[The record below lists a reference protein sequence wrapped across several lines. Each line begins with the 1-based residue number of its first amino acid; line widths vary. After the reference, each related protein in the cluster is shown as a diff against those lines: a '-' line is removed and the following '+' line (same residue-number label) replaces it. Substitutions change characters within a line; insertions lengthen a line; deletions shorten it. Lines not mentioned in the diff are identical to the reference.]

1 MFKTI
6 QRSWNLLTPRQKL
19 GLSILSFARVAVNFL
34 DVIGVTLIGIT
45 VTVLLGNI
53 DSIPLLSWL
62 PSPFRDSA
70 LWLLSLT
77 TAAFITKTILGLLLS
92 KKTALFI
99 ATVEVFNSKKMAAS
113 VFSGGL
119 AGVKERSRSE
129 IEWAVLRS
137 SGVAFGTVLLQGMT
151 LQAELS
157 LAVFILT
164 LMLIADWQVTLGIVV
179 YFSVVLGLFHWFSSP
194 RFLLAGRE
202 LSSGSVSVGQ
212 AITDI
217 INAYRE
223 ISVSRKMGYFLEVFG
238 RAREL
243 VSKSAAT
250 TTYLSSIPRLIVETA
265 LMLGALAFLG
275 LEILRSGGQPNFAT
289 LGILLVG
296 ALRIMS
302 SLLPLQRSFAELNY
316 IKAQAEGAQE
326 LLEEI
331 LQRESLDHNDTVTR
345 PKPLTRSPERTGL
358 KIELRD
364 VVFDFKDNLES
375 ANAEEPELKKPVI
388 DQISFTVESG
398 GYIALVGPSGAGKST
413 LVDLI
418 LGLFSP
424 DSGIILIDGAP
435 PQEFFQE
442 RPGSVGYVP
451 QRPGIVSGT
460 VANNVALGVEAAEID
475 EVRVWEAI
483 REAELSDFV
492 ESLPAGINSDL
503 GPHADSLSGGQKQ
516 RLGLARALYSR
527 PRLLV
532 LDEATSALDAQTES
546 SVTESLLKLRGDVT
560 IVVVAHRLSTV
571 QNVDEAFVIVDG
583 ALLANGPFSV
593 LRKKVPLI
601 QQYVELMS
609 FD

>member
-19 GLSILSFARVAVNFL
+19 GLSILSFARIAVNFL
-34 DVIGVTLIGIT
+34 DVIGITLIGIT

-70 LWLLSLT
+70 LLLLSVT
-77 TAAFITKTILGLLLS
+77 AAAFITKTILGVLLS
-92 KKTALFI
+92 RTTALFI

-113 VFSGGL
+113 VFSSGL

-137 SGVAFGTVLLQGMT
+137 SGVAFGSVLVQGMT
-151 LQAELS
+151 LLSEVS
-157 LAVFILT
+157 LAIFVLT
-164 LMLIADWQVTLGIVV
+164 LMLFADWEVTLGIVA
-179 YFSVVLGLFHWFSSP
+179 YFTMVLGLFHWFSSP
-194 RFLLAGRE
+194 QFLLAGRD

-212 AITDI
+212 AITNI

-223 ISVSRKMGYFLEVFG
+223 ISVSRKMGFFLEVFG

-243 VSKSAAT
+243 VAKSAAT
-250 TTYLSSIPRLIVETA
+250 TTYLNSIPRLIVETA
-265 LMLGALAFLG
+265 LLVGALAFVG
-275 LEILRSGGQPNFAT
+275 LEIFRSGGQPNFAA

-302 SLLPLQRSFAELNY
+302 SLLPLQRSFTELNY
-316 IKAQAEGAQE
+316 IKGQAEAAQE

-331 LQRESLDHNDTVTR
+331 LHRESLDHDGAVT
-345 PKPLTRSPERTGL
+345 KSKQLTQSPGQRGL

-364 VVFDFKDNLES
+364 VVFDFKDNLQL
-375 ANAEEPELKKPVI
+375 ANTEQSVSKRPVI
-388 DQISFTVESG
+388 DQVSLTVEPG

-413 LVDLI
+413 LVDLV
-418 LGLFSP
+418 LGLFTA
-424 DSGIILIDGAP
+424 DSGDILIDGVP
-435 PQEFFQE
+435 PQDFFQE
-442 RPGSVGYVP
+442 SPGSVGYVP

-583 ALLANGPFSV
+583 AVLANGPFSV

>member
-6 QRSWNLLTPRQKL
+6 QRSWNLLTPRQKI
-19 GLSILSFARVAVNFL
+19 GLSILSFARIAVNLL

-77 TAAFITKTILGLLLS
+77 AAAFITKTILGLLLS

-99 ATVEVFNSKKMAAS
+99 AAVEVFNSKRMAAS
-113 VFSGGL
+113 IFSSGL

-137 SGVAFGTVLLQGMT
+137 SGVAFGSVLIQGMT
-151 LQAELS
+151 LQAEGS
-157 LAVFILT
+157 LAIFILT
-164 LMLIADWQVTLGIVV
+164 LMLVADWQATLGIVV
-179 YFSVVLGLFHWFSSP
+179 YFSFVLALFQWFSSP
-194 RFLLAGRE
+194 RFLLAGRDI
-202 LSSGSVSVGQ
+202 SAGSVSVGQ
-212 AITDI
+212 AVTDI

-223 ISVSRKMGYFLEVFG
+223 ISVSRKIGYFLEILG

-243 VSKSAAT
+243 VAKSAAT
-250 TTYLSSIPRLIVETA
+250 TSYLSSIPRLIVETA
-265 LMLGALAFLG
+265 LILGALAFLA
-275 LEILRSGGQPNFAT
+275 LELLRSVGQPNFAT
-289 LGILLVG
+289 VGILLVG

-302 SLLPLQRSFAELNY
+302 ALLPLQRSFAELHY
-316 IKAQAEGAQE
+316 IQAQADGAQE
-326 LLEEI
+326 LLEVA
-331 LQRESLDHNDTVTR
+331 LQGENLNHDDFVPQSR
-345 PKPLTRSPERTGL
+345 PSTKSPDQKGL

-364 VVFDFKDNLES
+364 VVFDFKDKGERARTEES
-375 ANAEEPELKKPVI
+375 PSRRPVI
-388 DQISFTVESG
+388 DQISLTVKSG
-398 GYIALVGPSGAGKST
+398 EYNALVGPSGSGKST

-424 DSGIILIDGAP
+424 DSGNISINGAP
-435 PQEFFQE
+435 PQVFFQE
-442 RPGSVGYVP
+442 NPGSVGYVP

-560 IVVVAHRLSTV
+560 IIVVAHRLSTV

-583 ALLANGPFSV
+583 AVLAHGPFNA
-593 LRKKVPLI
+593 LRKEVPLI